1 MTAVLPHGRTV
12 LTANEAAAHA
22 VMLARA
28 QLIRAIRLI
37 TYGKARM

>member
-1 MTAVLPHGRTV
+1 MTVALPHGRTV

-28 QLIRAIRLI
+28 QVIACYPIKIGRAHV
-37 TYGKARM
+37 